1 MLFFTTAE
9 GTGVFSH
16 RRHSRHTRHRKV
28 GARERERERERER
41 SHANA
46 KEKKNKQIA
55 RTSSCSNSF
64 RIKSSGLGVL
74 SIATSIALSL
84 Q

>member
-1 MLFFTTAE
+1 
-9 GTGVFSH
+9 
-16 RRHSRHTRHRKV
+16 
-28 GARERERERERER
+28 
-41 SHANA
+41 HANA

>member
-9 GTGVFSH
+9 GTEVFSH
-16 RRHSRHTRHRKV
+16 RRHGRHTRHRKV
-28 GARERERERERER
+28 GARERER
-41 SHANA
+41 SLANA